1 MLGGDASARRNVT
14 GSTDPV
20 LAPLCGGFDML
31 HSFPAIGYDPRAS
44 FRMRCW
50 RIDRPMHIF
59 MDELIIHIRTIGR
72 QACPAP
78 VFSLSLKSYE
88 PTPTVKTAKPSKV
101 GENAPEGALDE
112 AERYRAPA
120 LDKGLDILELLSEQ
134 KDGLTRAEIM
144 KALGRN
150 ASEIYRMLERLV
162 ARQYVVRSAGGDRY
176 SLSLKLFALA
186 HRHPPINRFIA
197 AALPVMQAF
206 AEQAEQSCHL
216 TVYDRGNLL
225 VIAQVDGPG
234 TWGLSIRLGSRVGLI
249 DTASGQVMLA
259 FQNELERERMLAEHT
274 KVKGEIAL
282 GGAALASTFAAIRE
296 RGHLR
301 KDSAQ
306 TFGVTDVTFPI
317 LGPSGHAV
325 AALTTPYMRRI
336 DEYIAPSLDDV
347 TTMLDAAAH
356 KLSMHER
363 PST

>member
-1 MLGGDASARRNVT
+1 MKSA
-14 GSTDPV
+14 
-20 LAPLCGGFDML
+20 
-31 HSFPAIGYDPRAS
+31 
-44 FRMRCW
+44 
-50 RIDRPMHIF
+50 
-59 MDELIIHIRTIGR
+59 
-72 QACPAP
+72 
-78 VFSLSLKSYE
+78 K
-88 PTPTVKTAKPSKV
+88 PTPSADSAVEA
-101 GENAPEGALDE
+101 ALDE
-112 AERYRAPA
+112 ADRYRAPA

-186 HRHPPINRFIA
+186 HRHPPMNRFIS

-206 AEQAEQSCHL
+206 ADEAEQSCHL

-234 TWGLSIRLGSRVGLI
+234 TWGLSIRLGSHVGLI

-259 FQNELERERMLAEHT
+259 FQSDGERARMLAEHT

-282 GGAALASTFAAIRE
+282 DEHALQSTLATIRVH
-296 RGHLR
+296 GHLR

-317 LGPSGHAV
+317 LGPAGHAI
-325 AALTTPYMRRI
+325 ASLTTPYMRRI
-336 DEYIAPSLDDV
+336 DEYVAPSLDRV
-347 TTMLDAAAH
+347 TTMLEAAAA
-356 KLSMHER
+356 KLCMHEAH
-363 PST
+363 

>member
-1 MLGGDASARRNVT
+1 
-14 GSTDPV
+14 
-20 LAPLCGGFDML
+20 
-31 HSFPAIGYDPRAS
+31 
-44 FRMRCW
+44 
-50 RIDRPMHIF
+50 
-59 MDELIIHIRTIGR
+59 MDELIIHIRTIRR
-72 QACPAP
+72 QVRRSP
-78 VFSLSLKSYE
+78 VFSLTDFAMHE
-88 PTPTVKTAKPSKV
+88 TTPPVKAAKTPNSSDA
-101 GENAPEGALDE
+101 APEAALDE

-186 HRHPPINRFIA
+186 HRHPPMNRFIT

-206 AEQAEQSCHL
+206 ADEAEQSVHL

-249 DTASGQVMLA
+249 DTASGQMMLA
-259 FQNELERERMLAEHT
+259 FQSDAERSRMLAEHT

-282 GGAALASTFAAIRE
+282 DHAALAATFSAVRAH
-296 RGHLR
+296 GHLR

-336 DEYIAPSLDDV
+336 DEYVAPSLDDV
-347 TTMLDAAAH
+347 TAMLAAAAV
-356 KLSMHER
+356 KLSMHEDPR
-363 PST
+363 PHPAPEASAAD